1 MYFLEFTL
9 ILKCEGQ
16 YDEWK
21 YLTRIRIEKC
31 VKLLFEEHI
40 KYVEWSTLLFLRKQ
54 FLVSDAIS
62 FDFLSSSSDD
72 GSGGLRNIGEC

>member
-21 YLTRIRIEKC
+21 YLTRFRIEKC

-40 KYVEWSTLLFLRKQ
+40 KYVEWSTLHIF
-54 FLVSDAIS
+54 
-62 FDFLSSSSDD
+62 
-72 GSGGLRNIGEC
+72 